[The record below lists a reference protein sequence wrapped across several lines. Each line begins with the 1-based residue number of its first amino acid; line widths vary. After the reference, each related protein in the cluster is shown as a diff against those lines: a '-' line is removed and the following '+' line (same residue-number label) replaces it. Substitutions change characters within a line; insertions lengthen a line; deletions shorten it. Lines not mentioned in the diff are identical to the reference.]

1 MKKLF
6 LLFIA
11 SLVNVVKV
19 FASPS
24 GKIIAWGDIVCSPS
38 VFSEK
43 ILDGGN
49 IICSSTTGLGKI
61 IPLGD
66 VVFSPV
72 QNITIPEIIILL
84 IFLGIIGDIIYT
96 CFKNK

>member
-43 ILDGGN
+43 ILDG
-49 IICSSTTGLGKI
+49 
-61 IPLGD
+61 
-66 VVFSPV
+66 
-72 QNITIPEIIILL
+72 
-84 IFLGIIGDIIYT
+84 
-96 CFKNK
+96 